1 MNVMNMLRPFKVI
14 MNKDTKIFNSFND
27 IDIVGTNLEIVVYTI
42 IEARNVQM
50 FTFSGSKITLARV
63 KEERVLVRR
72 EVYTRSFIDMYHF
85 FIKLHTSIYSP
96 IH

>member
-14 MNKDTKIFNSFND
+14 INKDTKIFNSFNY

-50 FTFSGSKITLARV
+50 FTFSGKQDYVGKSKGG
-63 KEERVLVRR
+63 E
-72 EVYTRSFIDMYHF
+72 SFGKAGSVH
-85 FIKLHTSIYSP
+85 S
-96 IH
+96 